1 MYKSSAITHRVFI
14 VAVAILLAG
23 APARAD
29 EPVSIPSSSSGMP
42 DSERAL
48 LAIVADVQK
57 QYAASRSA
65 SGARDARIA
74 LQVRITALMKQSQA
88 MNDWVGTVN
97 TRGTTPGGNTWISID
112 IGNGATIST
121 WRTESDDQVYDTL
134 FRSYQPLAPV
144 AAKARIGQ
152 RVTFSGTIMKSLLT
166 KDEDMVANPQFIA
179 SFTALKPAP

>member
-1 MYKSSAITHRVFI
+1 MYKSSAIAYRVFI
-14 VAVAILLAG
+14 LTVAILLRG

-29 EPVSIPSSSSGMP
+29 EPGAIPSSSSAMP

-48 LAIVADVQK
+48 LAAVADAQK

-65 SGARDARIA
+65 SGARDARMA
-74 LQVRITALMKQSQA
+74 LQVRVTALMMQSQA

-97 TRGTTPGGNTWISID
+97 TRGQTPEGDIWISID

-121 WRTESDDQVYDTL
+121 WRNKSDDQVYNTL
-134 FRSYQPLAPV
+134 FHSYQPLAPI

-152 RVTFSGTIMKSLLT
+152 RITFSGTIMKSLLT
-166 KDEDMVANPQFIA
+166 KDDDMVAAPQFIA
-179 SFTALKPAP
+179 SFTALKTEP